1 MTFSER
7 QKRIMIIYIY
17 IYIYQWMT
25 GVMER
30 GEVNHK
36 GIIQDSF
43 SGL

>member
-1 MTFSER
+1 MN
-7 QKRIMIIYIY
+7 IY

-30 GEVNHK
+30 GEVNYK